1 MLDALA
7 HDVRYALRW
16 LSRSPGFAIVAIL
29 SLGVGIGCNTAIF
42 AVVDALL
49 LRPLPVRD
57 PSRLVDLYTSGADG
71 DTYSTNSL
79 PDLLDYRQQKDV
91 FSDVAG
97 YSPMFA
103 GVSRGDR
110 ARLVLGEIVTGNYF
124 STLGVSARLGRT
136 LLPEDDAPDAT
147 RTVVLSNRYWQ
158 REFGGESGAIGKTL
172 RIRGQEFT
180 VVGVLDDDF
189 TGMVPMLAPEIWLPV
204 RFAGEV
210 EPAGINESVPSP
222 TGSTRLDRR
231 GQRWLFVKA
240 RLTPGTSVEQ
250 ARANLD
256 VVAARLRAEH
266 PQTNKDRRITV
277 RPTADTRLHPEADRM
292 LAWIVSGTMLAVA
305 LVLVIA
311 CANVA
316 GMLLARAAARQ
327 REIAIRLAVGAG
339 RGRLVRQLLTESL
352 ILGVLGAGVGL
363 VLASWLTRLLTTFQL
378 PILPIALS
386 LDLRLDTRVLTFTA
400 GVALLTGIFA
410 GLAPAL
416 RATRANL
423 VWDLKGDTAGARV
436 GGRSWSARDVLVVG
450 QIAVTIV
457 LLVTAGLLV
466 RSLLAA
472 SKADVGFPTGGLAIV
487 SADTGMLRYTPERS
501 QQYWSEV
508 TRRIEAIPGVQRVA
522 LASRLPFSLNF
533 SRQNIAVPGRQK
545 AADEMGT
552 SINSATVSPAYF
564 ETLGI
569 SVLEGRAFS
578 ESDRPSDR
586 RVAIVNE
593 FFARTYWPGDTA
605 IGRIVYERTLGSGR
619 TFEIVGVVAN
629 HTLNTV
635 GETAQPAIY
644 LSATQRPSGYNVIVA
659 RTATNDAALVSL
671 MRETLLGLEPDL
683 LLMESQTMTTQI
695 QGMLLPVR
703 VAAALVT
710 GFSGLG
716 LALAAVGLYGII
728 AFSVAQRTREIG
740 IRMAV
745 GARPG
750 TVVRL
755 VLRQG
760 LALVA
765 IGLAVGAVLGALA
778 TQIVAGML
786 YGVSVA
792 DPMAWGAAAAVLLGA
807 AMLANAVPAYRAV
820 RIDPVRAL
828 RNG

>member
-1 MLDALA
+1 MLD
-7 HDVRYALRW
+7 
-16 LSRSPGFAIVAIL
+16 
-29 SLGVGIGCNTAIF
+29 
-42 AVVDALL
+42 
-49 LRPLPVRD
+49 
-57 PSRLVDLYTSGADG
+57 DG
-71 DTYSTNSL
+71 
-79 PDLLDYRQQKDV
+79 
-91 FSDVAG
+91 
-97 YSPMFA
+97 
-103 GVSRGDR
+103 
-110 ARLVLGEIVTGNYF
+110 
-124 STLGVSARLGRT
+124 
-136 LLPEDDAPDAT
+136 
-147 RTVVLSNRYWQ
+147 
-158 REFGGESGAIGKTL
+158 
-172 RIRGQEFT
+172 
-180 VVGVLDDDF
+180 F

-204 RFAGEV
+204 RFAEEV

-250 ARANLD
+250 ARATLD

-292 LAWIVSGTMLAVA
+292 LAWIVTGTMLAVA

-339 RGRLVRQLLTESL
+339 RGRLVRQLLTESV

-363 VLASWLTRLLTTFQL
+363 VLASWLTRLLTSFDL
-378 PILPIALS
+378 PIPIALS
-386 LDLRLDTRVLTFTA
+386 LDLRLDTRVLAFTA
-400 GVALLTGIFA
+400 GVALLTGILA

-423 VWDLKGDTAGARV
+423 VWDLKGDTAGARI
-436 GGRSWSARDVLVVG
+436 GGRRWTARDVLVVG

-472 SKADVGFPTGGLAIV
+472 GKADVGFPTDGLAIV

-508 TRRIEAIPGVQRVA
+508 ARRIEAIPGVQRVA

-533 SRQNIAVPGRQK
+533 NRSNIAVPGRQK
-545 AADEMGT
+545 SADEMGT
-552 SINSATVSPAYF
+552 SINSATVSPTYF

-569 SVLEGRAFS
+569 GVLHGRAFA
-578 ESDRPSDR
+578 ESDVPGDR
-586 RVAIVNE
+586 RVAIVSE
-593 FFARTYWPGDTA
+593 LFARTYWPGDSA
-605 IGRIVYERTLGSGR
+605 IGRIVYERTLSSGR
-619 TFEIVGVVAN
+619 GFEIVGVVAN
-629 HTLNTV
+629 HTLQTV
-635 GETAQPAIY
+635 GETPQPAIY
-644 LSATQRPSGYNVIVA
+644 FSTTQRPSGYNVVVA
-659 RTATNDAALVSL
+659 RTATNDAALVSR

-683 LLMESQTMTTQI
+683 LLMESQTMKGQM
-695 QGMLLPVR
+695 QGMLFPVR

-710 GFSGLG
+710 AFSALG

-728 AFSVAQRTREIG
+728 AFSVTQRTREIG
-740 IRMAV
+740 IRMAI

-765 IGLAVGAVLGALA
+765 VGLVVGALLGALA
-778 TQIVAGML
+778 TRIVAGAL

-820 RIDPVRAL
+820 RIDPVKAL

>member
-1 MLDALA
+1 MANLAQEPERLRAATLQISCNLAAGGHVDSHMLDAIA
-7 HDVRYALRW
+7 QDARYALRW

-49 LRPLPVRD
+49 LRPLPVRE
-57 PSRLVDLYTSGADG
+57 PSRLVDLYTSSADG

-91 FSDVAG
+91 FADVAG

-103 GVSRGDR
+103 GVTRGDR
-110 ARLVLGEIVTGNYF
+110 ARLVLGGIVTGNYF

-180 VVGVLDDDF
+180 VVGVLDDAF

-204 RFAGEV
+204 RFAEEV
-210 EPAGINESVPSP
+210 EPAGINEIVPSP

-240 RLTPGTSVEQ
+240 RLTPGMSVEQ

-292 LAWIVSGTMLAVA
+292 LAWIVTGTMLAVA

-339 RGRLVRQLLTESL
+339 RGRLVRQLLTESV

-363 VLASWLTRLLTTFQL
+363 VLASWLTQLLTSFDL
-378 PILPIALS
+378 PIPIALS
-386 LDLRLDTRVLTFTA
+386 LDLRLDARILAFTA
-400 GVALLTGIFA
+400 GVALLTGILA

-423 VWDLKGDTAGARV
+423 VWDLKGDVAGARL
-436 GGRSWSARDVLVVG
+436 GGRRWTARDVLVVG

-472 SKADVGFPTGGLAIV
+472 SKADVGFPTDGLAIV

-501 QQYWSEV
+501 QQ
-508 TRRIEAIPGVQRVA
+508 
-522 LASRLPFSLNF
+522 
-533 SRQNIAVPGRQK
+533 VPERSH
-545 AADEMGT
+545 AAD
-552 SINSATVSPAYF
+552 
-564 ETLGI
+564 
-569 SVLEGRAFS
+569 
-578 ESDRPSDR
+578 
-586 RVAIVNE
+586 
-593 FFARTYWPGDTA
+593 
-605 IGRIVYERTLGSGR
+605 
-619 TFEIVGVVAN
+619 
-629 HTLNTV
+629 
-635 GETAQPAIY
+635 
-644 LSATQRPSGYNVIVA
+644 
-659 RTATNDAALVSL
+659 
-671 MRETLLGLEPDL
+671 
-683 LLMESQTMTTQI
+683 
-695 QGMLLPVR
+695 
-703 VAAALVT
+703 
-710 GFSGLG
+710 
-716 LALAAVGLYGII
+716 
-728 AFSVAQRTREIG
+728 
-740 IRMAV
+740 
-745 GARPG
+745 
-750 TVVRL
+750 
-755 VLRQG
+755 
-760 LALVA
+760 
-765 IGLAVGAVLGALA
+765 
-778 TQIVAGML
+778 
-786 YGVSVA
+786 
-792 DPMAWGAAAAVLLGA
+792 
-807 AMLANAVPAYRAV
+807 
-820 RIDPVRAL
+820 
-828 RNG
+828 

>member
-1 MLDALA
+1 MLDAIA
-7 HDVRYALRW
+7 QDARYALRW

-49 LRPLPVRD
+49 LRPLPVRE

-91 FSDVAG
+91 FADVAG

-136 LLPEDDAPDAT
+136 LLAEDDAPDAT

-180 VVGVLDDDF
+180 VVGVLDDGF

-204 RFAGEV
+204 RFAEEV
-210 EPAGINESVPSP
+210 EPAGINEIVPSP

-240 RLTPGTSVEQ
+240 RLTPGMSVEQ

-292 LAWIVSGTMLAVA
+292 LAWIVTGTMLAVA

-339 RGRLVRQLLTESL
+339 RGRLVRQLLTESV

-363 VLASWLTRLLTTFQL
+363 VLASWLTQLLTSFDL
-378 PILPIALS
+378 PIPIALS
-386 LDLRLDTRVLTFTA
+386 LDLRLDARVLAFTA
-400 GVALLTGIFA
+400 GVALLTGILA

-423 VWDLKGDTAGARV
+423 VWDLKGDVAGARL
-436 GGRSWSARDVLVVG
+436 GGRRWTARDVLVVG

-472 SKADVGFPTGGLAIV
+472 SKADVGFPTDGLAIV

-501 QQYWSEV
+501 QQDLERSH
-508 TRRIEAIPGVQRVA
+508 
-522 LASRLPFSLNF
+522 
-533 SRQNIAVPGRQK
+533 
-545 AADEMGT
+545 AAD
-552 SINSATVSPAYF
+552 
-564 ETLGI
+564 
-569 SVLEGRAFS
+569 
-578 ESDRPSDR
+578 
-586 RVAIVNE
+586 
-593 FFARTYWPGDTA
+593 
-605 IGRIVYERTLGSGR
+605 
-619 TFEIVGVVAN
+619 
-629 HTLNTV
+629 
-635 GETAQPAIY
+635 
-644 LSATQRPSGYNVIVA
+644 
-659 RTATNDAALVSL
+659 
-671 MRETLLGLEPDL
+671 
-683 LLMESQTMTTQI
+683 
-695 QGMLLPVR
+695 
-703 VAAALVT
+703 
-710 GFSGLG
+710 
-716 LALAAVGLYGII
+716 
-728 AFSVAQRTREIG
+728 
-740 IRMAV
+740 
-745 GARPG
+745 
-750 TVVRL
+750 
-755 VLRQG
+755 
-760 LALVA
+760 
-765 IGLAVGAVLGALA
+765 
-778 TQIVAGML
+778 
-786 YGVSVA
+786 
-792 DPMAWGAAAAVLLGA
+792 
-807 AMLANAVPAYRAV
+807 
-820 RIDPVRAL
+820 
-828 RNG
+828 

>member
-1 MLDALA
+1 M
-7 HDVRYALRW
+7 
-16 LSRSPGFAIVAIL
+16 
-29 SLGVGIGCNTAIF
+29 
-42 AVVDALL
+42 
-49 LRPLPVRD
+49 
-57 PSRLVDLYTSGADG
+57 
-71 DTYSTNSL
+71 
-79 PDLLDYRQQKDV
+79 
-91 FSDVAG
+91 
-97 YSPMFA
+97 
-103 GVSRGDR
+103 
-110 ARLVLGEIVTGNYF
+110 
-124 STLGVSARLGRT
+124 
-136 LLPEDDAPDAT
+136 
-147 RTVVLSNRYWQ
+147 SNRYWQ

-180 VVGVLDDDF
+180 VVGVLDDGF

-204 RFAGEV
+204 RFAEEV

-292 LAWIVSGTMLAVA
+292 LAWIVTGTMLAVA

-339 RGRLVRQLLTESL
+339 RGRLVRQLLTESV

-363 VLASWLTRLLTTFQL
+363 VLASWLTRLLTSFDL
-378 PILPIALS
+378 PIPDRAVARS
-386 LDLRLDTRVLTFTA
+386 PAGCARPRLHGWRRAPHRHPRRPRTGTA
-400 GVALLTGIFA
+400 RDSRQPGLGSEGRHGRRRGQA
-410 GLAPAL
+410 G
-416 RATRANL
+416 
-423 VWDLKGDTAGARV
+423 GAGR
-436 GGRSWSARDVLVVG
+436 ARDVLVVG

-472 SKADVGFPTGGLAIV
+472 SKADVGFPTDGLAIV

-501 QQYWSEV
+501 QQVLERSHAADRSDPWRAARRARVAAAVLAQLQPLEHRGPWTPEGRRRDGHINQQRDGLAGV
-508 TRRIEAIPGVQRVA
+508 LRNTRHRRAPGTRVRRI
-522 LASRLPFSLNF
+522 
-533 SRQNIAVPGRQK
+533 GR
-545 AADEMGT
+545 
-552 SINSATVSPAYF
+552 
-564 ETLGI
+564 
-569 SVLEGRAFS
+569 
-578 ESDRPSDR
+578 RPSDR

-593 FFARTYWPGDTA
+593 LFARTYWPGDSA
-605 IGRIVYERTLGSGR
+605 IGRIVYERTLSSGR
-619 TFEIVGVVAN
+619 AFEIVGVVAN
-629 HTLNTV
+629 HTLQTV
-635 GETAQPAIY
+635 GETR
-644 LSATQRPSGYNVIVA
+644 ATGDLLFQRPSA
-659 RTATNDAALVSL
+659 RAATTSSSRERPTNDAALVSR

-683 LLMESQTMTTQI
+683 LLMESQTMKAQM
-695 QGMLLPVR
+695 QGMLFPVR

-710 GFSGLG
+710 AFSALG

-765 IGLAVGAVLGALA
+765 VGLVVGALLGALA
-778 TQIVAGML
+778 TRIVAGAL

-820 RIDPVRAL
+820 RIDPVKAL